1 MNNRIVLATGSSR
14 GIGREIA
21 IRLADDVDGRAVH
34 YRESETAAE
43 AVADEIR
50 KGAGTWKL

>member
-1 MNNRIVLATGSSR
+1 LATGSSR